1 MELKYLGTAAAEA
14 MPATFCR
21 CKYCIEARRLGG
33 KNIRTRSQ
41 SLIDGELLIDFPA
54 DTYFH
59 FIQNNIEGDKISD
72 LLITHSHGDHCY
84 PNELFLRSAPY
95 AHDMKAPVLNVFCGR
110 GAFDKISAIGQPSN
124 VALTKVEAFESFKAG
139 KYRVTALP
147 ARHAHGDDALFY
159 VIEGDKTLLYAHDTG
174 YFFDEV
180 FDFIAERGFKF
191 DLASFDCTNVDITI
205 SDTGTH
211 MGIDNIERVIE
222 RLTQIGALD
231 ESSIKVINH
240 FSHNAGPLHHV
251 LEERVRD
258 KDWLVS
264 YDGMSVEF

>member
-21 CKYCIEARRLGG
+21 CKYCREARRLGG

-41 SLIDGELLIDFPA
+41 SLIDGELLIDLPA

-124 VALTKVEAFESFKAG
+124 VALTN
-139 KYRVTALP
+139 TATT
-147 ARHAHGDDALFY
+147 RCF
-159 VIEGDKTLLYAHDTG
+159 T
-174 YFFDEV
+174 
-180 FDFIAERGFKF
+180 
-191 DLASFDCTNVDITI
+191 
-205 SDTGTH
+205 
-211 MGIDNIERVIE
+211 
-222 RLTQIGALD
+222 
-231 ESSIKVINH
+231 
-240 FSHNAGPLHHV
+240 
-251 LEERVRD
+251 
-258 KDWLVS
+258 
-264 YDGMSVEF
+264 